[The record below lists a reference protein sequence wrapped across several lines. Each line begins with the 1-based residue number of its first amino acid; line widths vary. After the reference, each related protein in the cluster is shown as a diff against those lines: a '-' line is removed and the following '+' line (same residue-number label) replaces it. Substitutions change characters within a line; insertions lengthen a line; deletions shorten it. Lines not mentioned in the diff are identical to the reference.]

1 MIIFNALQTT
11 LSGGIG
17 RYCYELSKELYLIC
31 NDIKIVIREEDKD
44 LFSFAK
50 NKDLIIIKG
59 ISSGAK
65 RNVFEQF
72 KLPFIIKK
80 KYPNAVIHY
89 PDSMSPLLAK
99 NKCII
104 TVHDIAFRA
113 LKDVFTWKT
122 KIWKNISTTLSVKK
136 ANRIISI
143 SEYTKCELEKYY
155 GKSVKGKV
163 DVVLNGFNDFS
174 NEPIDESVIRDN
186 ILRLKNEKYILTVS
200 TISPRKNIDGLIKA
214 YDKLEDKKDTKLV
227 VAGAYGWL
235 YNDVLNL
242 VEQLK
247 LKEYVIF
254 TGKIN
259 DNELKYL
266 YSNCELFAY
275 LSFYEGFGLPPLE
288 AMSYG
293 KKCIVSDTSSI
304 PEVVGDAAIKINP
317 YNIEEISYSID
328 NVLNKNDMKL
338 SSDKIKK
345 NIERFSWEKC
355 AEGTIKVYKNILN
368 KDCTK

>member
-17 RYCYELSKELYLIC
+17 RYCYELSKELYSIS
-31 NDIKIVIREEDKD
+31 NEIKIVVRQEDEQ
-44 LFSFAK
+44 LFDFVK
-50 NKDLIIIKG
+50 NEDLIIIKG

-65 RNVFEQF
+65 RNIFEQF
-72 KLPFIIKK
+72 RLPFIIKK
-80 KYPNAVIHY
+80 KYPDAIIHY
-89 PDSMSPLLAK
+89 PDSMAPLLAR

-122 KIWKNISTTLSVKK
+122 KVWKNISTTLSVKK
-136 ANRIISI
+136 ASRIISI

-155 GKSVKGKV
+155 GKSVVSKI

-174 NEPIDESVIRDN
+174 SSPINEKLVRED
-186 ILRLKNEKYILTVS
+186 ILKLRNDKYILTVS

-214 YDKLEDKKDTKLV
+214 YDKIENKNGAKLV
-227 VAGAYGWL
+227 IAGAYGWL
-235 YNDVLNL
+235 YEDVLKLVQELNL
-242 VEQLK
+242 SKHIV
-247 LKEYVIF
+247 F

-259 DNELKYL
+259 DDELKYL
-266 YSNCELFAY
+266 YSNCELFTY

-293 KKCIVSDTSSI
+293 KKCIVSDKSSI
-304 PEVVGDAAIKINP
+304 PEVVGDAAIKIDP
-317 YNIEEISYSID
+317 YDIEEISYSID
-328 NVLNKNDMKL
+328 TILNKNENKL

-345 NIERFSWEKC
+345 NIKRFSWEKC
-355 AEGTIKVYKNILN
+355 AERTIKVYK
-368 KDCTK
+368 TF

>member
-1 MIIFNALQTT
+1 MVIFNALQTT

-17 RYCYELSKELYLIC
+17 RYCYELSKELYLIMD
-31 NDIKIVIREEDKD
+31 DIKIVVREEDKK
-44 LFSFAK
+44 LFDFVK
-50 NKDLIIIKG
+50 DNDLIIIKG

-80 KYPNAVIHY
+80 KYPNAIIHY
-89 PDSMSPLLAK
+89 PDSMAPLLAK

-122 KIWKNISTTLSVKK
+122 KVWKNLSTWLSVKK
-136 ANRIISI
+136 ASRIISI

-155 GKSVKGKV
+155 GKSVKEKI

-174 NEPIDESVIRDN
+174 NELIDESDIRDN
-186 ILRLKNEKYILTVS
+186 ILNLKNINYILTVS

-227 VAGAYGWL
+227 IAGAYGWL
-235 YNDVLNL
+235 YEEVLNL
-242 VEQLK
+242 VEELK
-247 LKEYVIF
+247 LKEHVIF

-259 DNELKYL
+259 DSELKYL
-266 YSNCELFAY
+266 YSNCDLFTY

-293 KKCIVSDTSSI
+293 KKCIVSNTSSI

-317 YNIEEISYSID
+317 YNIEEISRSI
-328 NVLNKNDMKL
+328 NKILNKNDINL

-355 AEGTIKVYKNILN
+355 AKGTIKVYK
-368 KDCTK
+368 TF